1 MKLSIC
7 IPVYGKVN
15 FTLSCLQDLLH
26 LPEDHE
32 ILVFD
37 NNSPDDTKQKLEN
50 YPRIKYIHSEENLG
64 FAAACNHLYRYS
76 SAPNVMFLNND
87 IRVKDLHQSWTSEI
101 IEKCSSGLVGPTMG
115 MLNSSFE
122 FVKEADEYLDSPYS
136 YMSGWC
142 LASSKDNWEKLRI
155 KRPAVKTDITPQI
168 FSEDFFC
175 YFEDTDLSFRA
186 RKLSIPFHV
195 VKIPVV
201 HFGKVSSKQINTY
214 QLYTKGKKIFHEKWS
229 KK

>member
-15 FTLSCLQDLLH
+15 FTLSCLQDLSH

-37 NNSPDDTKQKLEN
+37 NNSPDNTKEKLEN
-50 YPRIKYIHSEENLG
+50 YPRIKYFRSEENLG
-64 FAAACNHLYRYS
+64 FAKACNYLYTQS
-76 SAPNVMFLNND
+76 TAPNVMFLNND
-87 IRVKDLHQSWTSEI
+87 IRVSDLHQSWTNEI
-101 IEKCSSGLVGPTMG
+101 INKCQWGLVGPTMG
-115 MLNSSFE
+115 LLNSSLE
-122 FVKEADEYLDSPYS
+122 FIKETNEYLDSPYS

-142 LASSKDNWEKLRI
+142 LASSKENWEKLKI
-155 KRPAVKTDITPQI
+155 KRPAIKTDMVSQI

-186 RKLSIPFHV
+186 RKLGIPFHV
-195 VKIPVV
+195 VNIPVV

-214 QLYTKGKKIFHEKWS
+214 QLYIKGKKIFSEKWS
-229 KK
+229 KQ